1 MSAPTAN
8 TKRMDTK
15 TLTSLAMFTALAYV
29 VMYLSKWLPQVAGFL
44 QFELKEN
51 MDKIDFYKD
60 QFENLKEI
68 DSRTI
73 GGIEMQGRTY
83 KTVGMEWIE
92 YYGELP
98 SGIWVTCKISRTSI
112 EPGSEGSA
120 ILDSVKIN

>member
-1 MSAPTAN
+1 
-8 TKRMDTK
+8 
-15 TLTSLAMFTALAYV
+15 
-29 VMYLSKWLPQVAGFL
+29 
-44 QFELKEN
+44 